1 MITKKKECKPNY
13 GQSLSYLDRKY
24 LMKNLHALFM
34 PQIFF
39 HFLQRKAQN
48 IMKLFEVCVTSKQKA
63 EDTNI
68 VT

>member
-1 MITKKKECKPNY
+1 MDKACLIWTET
-13 GQSLSYLDRKY
+13 
-24 LMKNLHALFM
+24 LFM